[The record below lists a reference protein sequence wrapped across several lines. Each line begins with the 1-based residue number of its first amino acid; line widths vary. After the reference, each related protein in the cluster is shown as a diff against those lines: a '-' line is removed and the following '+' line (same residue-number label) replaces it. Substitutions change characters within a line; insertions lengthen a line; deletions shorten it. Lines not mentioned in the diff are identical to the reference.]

1 MRKLISRLLPK
12 RKEASPRKRRGVRKI
27 PSALRNTFLL
37 ATLVGLL
44 TGGGWAWWSGWAA
57 AKHDA
62 ALAWAMAKSVDAGLA
77 IREIEVQGHAET
89 DRAVILAALGARA
102 GDPILE
108 FEPDRAKGALEAL
121 PWVRSATV
129 ERHLPD
135 RIRLDLIERRPLA
148 LWQRNGK
155 LSLVDEQGVVVQR
168 DQLGR
173 FRALPIVIG
182 EEAPGKA
189 KALFEILATQPAL
202 AAQVATATLIG
213 NRRWNVG
220 LKSGVEVYLPETDVA
235 AAWASLAEY
244 DRLKDATR
252 HRVAALD
259 LRLKGRLVVR
269 LAPVKTEPGGGAENE
284 T

>member
-89 DRAVILAALGARA
+89 DRAAILAALGARA

-235 AAWASLAEY
+235 AAWANLAEY
-244 DRLKDATR
+244 DRLEDATR

-269 LAPVKTEPGGGAENE
+269 LAPVKTGPGGGAENE